1 MLRMSGT
8 RDQSSSAS
16 PARPVRAAADA
27 YVQAYAELDPLVA
40 TELGLPAGQDRL
52 PDLSPAGQ
60 QALDSLRRQVLADLA
75 AREQAAAA
83 SGGLADPPERRCA
96 RLLRERLEAELA
108 VSETGEMLRF
118 VSEIFGPHEQV
129 RSSFL
134 LMPAGTED
142 DWAVIARRLTA
153 VPGALAGYR
162 ESLAEGARRGMLA
175 APRQV
180 RTVAS
185 QLDSWLA
192 AADGRGWFAEFTAAS
207 PVGLPGS
214 LRADL
219 EHGAAVATA
228 AVAGL
233 RDWLR
238 DEYLP
243 AAAGTP
249 DGIGADRYRV
259 LARFWTGADLDLAEA
274 YEWGWSEYRRI
285 WAEMV
290 GAAARILPDAGP
302 KQAMDHLERHGTA
315 IAGVEEIRAWLQGL
329 MDDAMARLDG
339 THFDLAGPI
348 KVVQARIAPPG
359 TGAAPYYTSPSLD
372 FSRPG
377 QTWLPTMGKTT
388 FPVWG
393 LVSTWYHEG
402 VPGHHLQ
409 LAQWAYLAGELS
421 AYQTTVGGVSANIEG
436 WALYAERLMDE
447 LGFLTDAGARM
458 GYLEA
463 QIARAIRVVI
473 DIGMHLELRVP
484 ADSPL
489 FASETWT
496 ADRGLEFFAAH
507 SGQPPEYLQS
517 EVVRYLGGAGQAI
530 GYKLGER
537 AWLAGRAA
545 ARAAR
550 GPAFD
555 LKSWHMAALSLG
567 SLGLDDLA
575 AELAGL

>member
-1 MLRMSGT
+1 MLRMPDSSG
-8 RDQSSSAS
+8 QLSS
-16 PARPVRAAADA
+16 ARPVRDAADQ
-27 YVQAYAELDPLVA
+27 YVQAYAELDPLVG
-40 TELGLPAGQDRL
+40 TEFGLPVGQDRL

-60 QALDSLRRQVLADLA
+60 QALDDLRRRTLADLGA
-75 AREQAAAA
+75 LERAAA
-83 SGGLADPPERRCA
+83 GGFADPHERRCA
-96 RLLRERLEAELA
+96 RLLRERLEAELT
-108 VSETGEMLRF
+108 VSDTGEMLRF

-129 RSSFL
+129 RSAFL
-134 LMPAGTED
+134 LMPADTPE
-142 DWAVIARRLTA
+142 DWAVIARRLAA
-153 VPGALAGYR
+153 VPQALTGYR
-162 ESLAEGARRGMLA
+162 ESLAEGGRRGLYA

-185 QLDSWLA
+185 QLASWQA
-192 AADGRGWFAEFTAAS
+192 AAGGAGWFAEFAATAAGQ
-207 PVGLPGS
+207 PDA

-219 EHGAAVATA
+219 DRAASVANAAVTS
-228 AVAGL
+228 L

-238 DEYLP
+238 TDYLP
-243 AAAGTP
+243 ATAGTP

-259 LARFWTGADLDLAEA
+259 LARYWTGSDLDLAEA

-285 WAEMV
+285 WAEMIEQ
-290 GAAARILPDAGP
+290 AAPILPGGTP
-302 KQAMDHLERHGTA
+302 KLAMDHLEEHGAA
-315 IAGVEEIRAWLQGL
+315 IDGVAEVRRWLQDL
-329 MDDAMARLDG
+329 MDQAMIQLNE
-339 THFDLAGPI
+339 THFDLPDPI
-348 KVVQARIAPPG
+348 KVVEARIAPAG
-359 TGAAPYYTSPSLD
+359 SGAAPYYTNPSLD

-409 LAQWAYLAGELS
+409 LAQWTYLASQLS
-421 AYQTTVGGVSANIEG
+421 MYQTTVGGVSANMEG

-447 LGFLTDAGARM
+447 LGFLTEPGVRM

-463 QIARAIRVVI
+463 QLARAIRVVI
-473 DIGMHLELRVP
+473 DIGMHLSLPAP
-484 ADSPL
+484 ADSPM
-489 FASETWT
+489 FAGEPWT
-496 ADRGLEFFAAH
+496 AERGLEFFAAH
-507 SGQPPEYLQS
+507 SGQPRDYLES
-517 EVVRYLGGAGQAI
+517 EVYRYLGGAGQAI

-545 ARAAR
+545 ARAAH

-567 SLGLDDLA
+567 SLGLDDLTD
-575 AELAGL
+575 ELARL

>member
-1 MLRMSGT
+1 MLRMPATSG
-8 RDQSSSAS
+8 QPAS
-16 PARPVRAAADA
+16 ARPVRDAADQ
-27 YVQAYAELDPLVA
+27 YVQAYAELDPLVG
-40 TELGLPAGQDRL
+40 TEFGLPVGQDRL

-60 QALDSLRRQVLADLA
+60 QALDELRRRTLAELA
-75 AREQAAAA
+75 ALEQAAD
-83 SGGLADPPERRCA
+83 GGFADPHERRCA

-108 VSETGEMLRF
+108 VSDTGEMLRF

-129 RSSFL
+129 RSAFM
-134 LMPAGTED
+134 LMPAD
-142 DWAVIARRLTA
+142 SPADWAVIARRLTA

-162 ESLAEGARRGMLA
+162 ESLAEGGRRGLYA

-180 RTVAS
+180 QTVSSPLAS
-185 QLDSWLA
+185 WQA
-192 AADGRGWFAEFTAAS
+192 AAGGAGWFAEFAATAT
-207 PVGLPGS
+207 GLPDA

-219 EHGAAVATA
+219 ERAASVANAAVTS
-228 AVAGL
+228 L

-238 DEYLP
+238 TDYLP
-243 AAAGTP
+243 AATGTP

-259 LARFWTGADLDLAEA
+259 LARYWTGSELDLAEA

-285 WAEMV
+285 WAEMIEQ
-290 GAAARILPDAGP
+290 AAPILPGGTP
-302 KQAMDHLERHGTA
+302 KQAMDHLEEHGQA
-315 IAGVEEIRAWLQGL
+315 IDGVAEIRSWLQDL
-329 MDDAMARLDG
+329 MDQAMTQLNE
-339 THFDLAGPI
+339 THFDLPDPI
-348 KVVQARIAPPG
+348 KVVEARIAPAG
-359 TGAAPYYTSPSLD
+359 SGAAPYYTNPSLD

-409 LAQWAYLAGELS
+409 LAQWTYLASQLS
-421 AYQTTVGGVSANIEG
+421 TYQTTVGGVSANVEG

-447 LGFLTDAGARM
+447 LGFLTEAGVRM

-463 QIARAIRVVI
+463 QLARAIRVVI
-473 DIGMHLELRVP
+473 DIGMHLSLPVP
-484 ADSPL
+484 ADAPM
-489 FASETWT
+489 FAGEPWT
-496 ADRGLEFFAAH
+496 AERGLEFFVAH
-507 SGQPPEYLQS
+507 SGQPRDYLES
-517 EVVRYLGGAGQAI
+517 EVHRYLGGAGQAI

-537 AWLAGRAA
+537 AWLAGREA
-545 ARAAR
+545 ARATH

-555 LKSWHMAALSLG
+555 LKSWHMSALSLG

-575 AELAGL
+575 DELAQL